1 MPYNPPVHHH
11 TLYKMSGERAKSYA
25 SNMSSVEQPYAIY
38 AADDNKDSS
47 MFVNGE
53 RDRGRWGVEHDTPH
67 APDHVGHDAWHEY
80 SNPHYSEHEGYED
93 HDEGEGYDHEY
104 G

>member
-1 MPYNPPVHHH
+1 M
-11 TLYKMSGERAKSYA
+11 GGDRAQSYA

-38 AADDNKDSS
+38 AADDNKDTS

-80 SNPHYSEHEGYED
+80 SDPNHYEYESYDD
-93 HDEGEGYDHEY
+93 HYEGEGYDD